1 MSEMRSKGLFDHDNL
16 EIRKTLSDRA
26 CYTGSRSHQDL
37 TFWATPSK
45 TSVRAVY
52 RRDANGADCYCLLAS
67 STQQYNTYKHDR
79 RVRNAE
85 RSVGIKE
92 CGLDRY
98 RQLRRSSD
106 HNAELSKRRLADI
119 THSLQLQECLSI
131 QIPRVRS
138 AGKIDRR
145 AGCRMAGP
153 PLKFQFR
160 RTAASF
166 VDLRSPT
173 KQVASYTI

>member
-52 RRDANGADCYCLLAS
+52 RRDANGARIAIAYWRAQRNSRIRTNTIVAS
-67 STQQYNTYKHDR
+67 EMQ
-79 RVRNAE
+79 
-85 RSVGIKE
+85 SVAW
-92 CGLDRY
+92 GLK
-98 RQLRRSSD
+98 SVV
-106 HNAELSKRRLADI
+106 
-119 THSLQLQECLSI
+119 
-131 QIPRVRS
+131 QIPRVIRS